1 MALPRIGQTV
11 YIDKQPVSSSGFAHV
26 LDIRGNQLF
35 LSEPLQLESPEL
47 LAVNPGDRLRI
58 SYVSPNQ
65 AMYYFESVVTG
76 IGLTDRLASIAIG
89 LPSEDKVVRI
99 QRRAFVRADI
109 SVPVEVG
116 RRSASPGLK
125 HAESLQALSV
135 NISGGGLAF
144 YLRKQETDFS
154 PGDKL
159 QVSISLPGAGR
170 EGRDETV
177 TSAGVIIRS
186 IESENKPTVYSL
198 RFEDINPAMQQTIVQ
213 HVFRHQIRMRELRSG
228 R

>member
-11 YIDKQPVSSSGFAHV
+11 YIDKQPASSSGFAHV
-26 LDIRGNQLF
+26 LDIRGSQLF
-35 LSEPLQLESPEL
+35 LSEPLKLESPEL
-47 LAVNPGDRLRI
+47 LNVIPGDLLRI

-65 AMYYFESVVTG
+65 AMYHFESVVTG
-76 IGLTDRLASIAIG
+76 VGLTDRLASITVS
-89 LPSEDKVVRI
+89 LPSEDQVVRI

-109 SVPVEVG
+109 SVPIEVSRAG
-116 RRSASPGLK
+116 GASSGK
-125 HAESLQALSV
+125 REESLQGLSV

-144 YLRKQETDFS
+144 YLRKQGVQFS

-159 QVSISLPGAGR
+159 QVSIRLPAASK

-177 TSAGVIIRS
+177 TSAGMVVRL
-186 IESENKPTVYSL
+186 IEMEGKPTVYSL

-213 HVFRHQIRMRELRSG
+213 HVFRHQIRMRELRSD